1 MGITY
6 HNKDVAAKVV
16 GEALKGKS
24 LAPFG
29 LDSLRIKEVLPTN
42 LPAVESN
49 ELRLDNLFL
58 LQDDEVA
65 IIDYESEYKKENF
78 VKYINYAARV
88 IRRYA
93 KQGKLQALREI
104 RIIVIY
110 TADVESA
117 CEEYDLRGVK
127 VKIEAAY
134 LVKLDTEHIFGKLEE
149 KIQRQEV
156 LGEEEVLQ
164 LMVLPLTVKGKRD
177 KQEAIMRAVE
187 VAKRLPDHRQ
197 KVETL
202 AGILT
207 FTDKVIDEE
216 YREKVKE
223 ELEMTQIVQMIF
235 DEGVE
240 RGEEIGRKKGEAIGE
255 RRGEK

>member
-29 LDSLRIKEVLPTN
+29 LDSLRIKEVL
-42 LPAVESN
+42 
-49 ELRLDNLFL
+49 
-58 LQDDEVA
+58 
-65 IIDYESEYKKENF
+65 
-78 VKYINYAARV
+78 
-88 IRRYA
+88 
-93 KQGKLQALREI
+93 
-104 RIIVIY
+104 
-110 TADVESA
+110 
-117 CEEYDLRGVK
+117 
-127 VKIEAAY
+127 
-134 LVKLDTEHIFGKLEE
+134 
-149 KIQRQEV
+149 
-156 LGEEEVLQ
+156 Q
-164 LMVLPLTVKGKRD
+164 LMLLLLTVKGKRD

-235 DEGVE
+235 DEGAE

-255 RRGEK
+255 RRGEKRGEKQGREQAMIDLICRKLRKDKSPQVIAEELEENIELINRVCHTAEPFAPDYDSRKVYRAWKNRRIQS